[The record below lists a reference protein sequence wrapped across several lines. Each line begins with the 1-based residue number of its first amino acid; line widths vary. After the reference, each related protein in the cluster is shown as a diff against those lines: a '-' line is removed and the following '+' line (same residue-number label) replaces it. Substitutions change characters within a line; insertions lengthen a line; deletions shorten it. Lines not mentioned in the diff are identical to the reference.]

1 MAERVYGGWGLE
13 ARRRT
18 SKSGLPSCCP
28 FSYARS
34 LSPPPPPIS
43 SSSYIRHAAVVLS
56 FWGRIE
62 GNSFGNFVRGD
73 RGSGQ
78 IDVRRFLTLY
88 RRGGGGG
95 KCVDREKGRREE
107 QVGRLVK
114 RNNTFRVYI
123 AWRLR

>member
-95 KCVDREKGRREE
+95 GSKMRRRQGKGKERRASWASRKEK
-107 QVGRLVK
+107 
-114 RNNTFRVYI
+114 
-123 AWRLR
+123 

>member
-34 LSPPPPPIS
+34 LSPPPPPI

-88 RRGGGGG
+88 RRGGSKMRRQG
-95 KCVDREKGRREE
+95 KGKERRASWATRKEK
-107 QVGRLVK
+107 
-114 RNNTFRVYI
+114 
-123 AWRLR
+123 